1 MNLRL
6 CNFYR
11 QIVLSSVVIETNFYT
26 PRSQGL
32 ILLQN
37 SLLNHIECC
46 MCMCEV
52 CYDAESRR
60 ETGVWGPDLRD
71 HHRKSTKVRKKEVG
85 CSRLRLV
92 VVRGMFVE

>member
-1 MNLRL
+1 
-6 CNFYR
+6 
-11 QIVLSSVVIETNFYT
+11 
-26 PRSQGL
+26 
-32 ILLQN
+32 
-37 SLLNHIECC
+37 

-85 CSRLRLV
+85 LGWLLSEACLWSICHGKYSTNMPLTTTSLQPTSFFLTFVDLR
-92 VVRGMFVE
+92 